1 MGGDAYGGIAK
12 FYDRVIDPIN
22 APLRDAAI
30 RLAGPTESTTV
41 LDVGCGTGSFVAA
54 FLEAGASA
62 SGLDLSD
69 AMLAIAR
76 ERIPNG
82 EFHTGDATAMPF
94 DDGTFDLTCA
104 SLFLHELEPDI
115 RDGVLR
121 EMARITAP
129 GGRLLVIDYRIG
141 SLRVKGWVSRT
152 VSTVAERFAGRDH
165 YRNWRTFMKEGGI
178 PAAVERSGMS
188 IDQAKIAAG
197 GNMGIWLIN
206 P

>member
-1 MGGDAYGGIAK
+1 MGGDAYGGLANY
-12 FYDRVIDPIN
+12 YDRVIDPIN

>member
-1 MGGDAYGGIAK
+1 
-12 FYDRVIDPIN
+12 
-22 APLRDAAI
+22 
-30 RLAGPTESTTV
+30 
-41 LDVGCGTGSFVAA
+41 
-54 FLEAGASA
+54 
-62 SGLDLSD
+62 
-69 AMLAIAR
+69 MLAIAR